1 MWLALLAKLS
11 IRASPSSA
19 LLHVLS
25 RHKVSKFRLWMQTW
39 LAKSSR
45 RVRFNAVVFDRKLIF
60 TYSVL
65 WHLAAIDWPIG
76 QASSV
81 FLSAKYSMTNFFKP
95 CYSSP
100 AMMLLKITSITELR
114 TS

>member
-45 RVRFNAVVFDRKLIF
+45 RVRFKAVVFDRKLIF

-65 WHLAAIDWPIG
+65 WHLAAID
-76 QASSV
+76 
-81 FLSAKYSMTNFFKP
+81 
-95 CYSSP
+95 
-100 AMMLLKITSITELR
+100 
-114 TS
+114 